1 MKAPTSSVFAVL
13 LAAVL
18 AAGCTVNVHTRPNSE
33 PSPDQSEP
41 TSDAGKVEPTDRR
54 ERVQPIPDPRRR
66 TDEEVSVRREERP
79 KQDPEPEKT
88 KNEAKTPEEDETK
101 VPEKNKDETK
111 PTDDNRREKER
122 DTEAKKPEAKSDP
135 DNPPDRPG
143 EGKGRRESQETY
155 PGKGKATGLE
165 KQQDKDG
172 ERTNQGNSNGRDK
185 QPEAKQD
192 SVATR
197 QPTAEKKPDAKPE
210 NDSAQDRGK
219 QPEPKK
225 DPPVTKQQEPKQD
238 PAVAKQPEP
247 KKDPAAAKQG
257 NSDKKPGERPDA
269 TNAPKEQKKAQS
281 VAPEP
286 KDNREPETDNRDA
299 GPPAKLGIQSKHLP
313 GPGECRVWVSGRP
326 AGDQAKSRDCGGIE
340 STAPAG
346 SWVLYRPEKDKKVVH
361 VKEMDHG
368 SRGTVAHVWVY
379 DASSGKYLREEVSR

>member
-1 MKAPTSSVFAVL
+1 MFAVL

-18 AAGCTVNVHTRPNSE
+18 AAGCTVNVHTRPSSE
-33 PSPDQSEP
+33 PSPDPVET

-66 TDEEVSVRREERP
+66 TDDEISVRREERP

-88 KNEAKTPEEDETK
+88 KDETKTPEKDETK
-101 VPEKNKDETK
+101 VPEKTKDETK

-122 DTEAKKPEAKSDP
+122 ETETKKPEAKGDP

-172 ERTNQGNSNGRDK
+172 ERTNQGNANGRDK

-197 QPTAEKKPDAKPE
+197 QPIPDKKPE
-210 NDSAQDRGK
+210 NDNANDRGK

-225 DPPVTKQQEPKQD
+225 DPGATKPQDPKQD

-257 NSDKKPGERPDA
+257 NADRKPGERTEA
-269 TNAPKEQKKAQS
+269 TNVPKERQNEHP

-286 KDNREPETDNRDA
+286 TDKEEPKAQNRED
-299 GPPAKLGIQSKHLP
+299 GPPAKLGIQSRHLP

-326 AGDQAKSRDCGGIE
+326 AGDQAKARDCGGIE

-379 DASSGKYLREEVSR
+379 DVSSGKYLREEASR